1 MVGKK
6 EIESL
11 RRMVDNITASSPEA
25 EAKVAERRAE
35 VELLMAA
42 PADLTGPE
50 VTLEDIERLL
60 DRGPGVAI
68 PRAMPE

>member
-35 VELLMAA
+35 VDAFMRE
-42 PADLTGPE
+42 PVKLTGKKA
-50 VTLEDIERLL
+50 TLEDLERLL
-60 DRGPGVAI
+60 GRDIGNPV
-68 PRAMPE
+68 PRVMPE